1 MSRERDRTVCVLGG
15 TGFVG
20 RHLAASLVR
29 DGWAVRVPTRDAA
42 RHRDLLVLPGVTLVQ
57 ANVHV
62 PAALQSV
69 CTDCGTVI
77 NLIGT
82 LNERGRK
89 GSGFHAVHVELARRV
104 IGACAE
110 LGIGRL
116 LHMSAL
122 KADLPDPPSSYLRT
136 KGEAEGVVR
145 AASGVAWTIFRPSTI
160 FGPGDSFINRFDR
173 LLRWPAPFFPLP
185 RADARFAP
193 VYVGDVV
200 QAFRRA
206 LAASESIGRSYE
218 LCGPRVYTLA
228 EIVSAIALARGNR
241 RRVLALPDWLARI
254 QARVMGLLPGTPF
267 SMDNFRSLTVDAVCA
282 GDGLRALGITPMPLE
297 AELRRQLG
305 LDARPKRYERLR
317 RAARQ

>member
-1 MSRERDRTVCVLGG
+1 VSRERDRTVCVLGG

-20 RHLAASLVR
+20 RHLAASFIR
-29 DGWAVRVPTRDAA
+29 DGWALRVPTRSIA

-57 ANVHV
+57 TNVHD
-62 PAALQSV
+62 PAALRRV
-69 CTDCGTVI
+69 CTGCGTVI
-77 NLIGT
+77 NLIGI
-82 LNERGRK
+82 LNEGGRK
-89 GSGFHAVHVELARRV
+89 SGGFAAVHVELARQV
-104 IGACAE
+104 VAAGAE

-122 KADLPDPPSSYLRT
+122 KADQPDPPSNYLRT

-145 AASGVAWTIFRPSTI
+145 AASGLAWTIFRPSTI

-206 LAASESIGRSYE
+206 LTETETVGKSYE

-228 EIVSAIALARGNR
+228 EIVSAIARARGQR
-241 RRVLALPDWLARI
+241 RRVLPIPDWLARM
-254 QARVMGLLPGTPF
+254 QARVMALLPGTPF
-267 SMDNFRSLTVDAVCA
+267 SMDNFLSLTIDAVCTE
-282 GDGLRALGITPMPLE
+282 DGLRALGLTPLPLE

-305 LDARPKRYERLR
+305 MDARPKRYERLR
-317 RAARQ
+317 RSARQ